1 MSKQKIDK
9 KVNKKLHKLVAKNRK
24 QVAKAE
30 QAAEKA
36 AANQRKIEDL
46 ISKNGSKQSKKAKG
60 SKNLTGTADA
70 ERTDAERT
78 DAERAKGHGKAG
90 TDQPHFY
97 TRPVGR

>member
-9 KVNKKLHKLVAKNRK
+9 KVNKKLEKLVAKNRK

-36 AANQRKIEDL
+36 AASQRKIEDL
-46 ISKNGSKQSKKAKG
+46 ISKNGSKKSKKATG

-70 ERTDAERT
+70 ERT
-78 DAERAKGHGKAG
+78 KGREKSG

-97 TRPVGR
+97 TNPVEG